1 MDINRA
7 IEIINMPPGMS
18 SPEEGREAY
27 RIFFKELFNVN
38 VQNEN
43 GEYKSIYNIFK
54 EASEIW
60 KKRKRDNYDLDEL
73 VNKL

>member
-7 IEIINMPPGMS
+7 IEIINMPPEMS
-18 SPEEGREAY
+18 SPAEEREAY

-38 VQNEN
+38 VQNDS
-43 GEYKSIYNIFK
+43 GEFKSIYNIFK

-60 KKRKRDNYDLDEL
+60 EKKKRQL
-73 VNKL
+73 